1 MNNSIYDIQNDLLEI
16 FDELE
21 NNDGL
26 LTEELE
32 LKLDIAQD
40 SFKNKIKSYCDYIKH
55 LESDLTEIKI
65 EKQRLD
71 NLKKVKE
78 RTIENLKNIMVYAI
92 NQFGDVNKSGNHY
105 VDYGT
110 GKVTIKP
117 TESINISD
125 DILTGITD
133 TIMQYFEFAN
143 MTNQQKD
150 FDSLEDLVD
159 DINSH
164 KTDDQPTITT
174 DDLQL
179 INGNFTLDVNLNDF
193 LDHPECIALIKSII
207 QAKQSYTNPI
217 KLVDF
222 KPIIS
227 KTALKESIKKIGIEP
242 SFANLNVK
250 DSLIIK

>member
-1 MNNSIYDIQNDLLEI
+1 MSNSIYQIQQDLFDVFNEI
-16 FDELE
+16 ESNE
-21 NNDGL
+21 GV

-32 LKLDIAQD
+32 QKLNITQD
-40 SFKNKIKSYCDYIKH
+40 AFKDKIKSYANYIKH
-55 LESDLTEIKI
+55 LENQIAEIKE

-71 NLKKVKE
+71 NLKKSKE
-78 RTIENLKNIMVYAI
+78 KTIERLKDVMVSAI
-92 NQFGDVNKSGNHY
+92 NTFGDVNKSGNHF
-105 VDYGT
+105 VDYDT
-110 GKVTIKP
+110 GKVMIKP

-133 TIMQYFEFAN
+133 TIIQYFEFAN

-150 FDSLEDLVD
+150 FDSLEDLVN

-179 INGNFTLDVNLNDF
+179 INGNFTLDANLNDF

-207 QAKQSYTNPI
+207 QAKQSYTSPI

-227 KTALKESIKKIGIEP
+227 KTALKESIKKVGIEP

>member
-1 MNNSIYDIQNDLLEI
+1 MSNTIYDIQNDLLNL
-16 FDELE
+16 FDEIE
-21 NNDGL
+21 ANEGV

-32 LKLDIAQD
+32 QKLNITQD
-40 SFKNKIKSYCDYIKH
+40 AFKTKIKSYTNYIKH
-55 LESDLTEIKI
+55 LENQIAEIKE

-71 NLKKVKE
+71 NLKKSKE
-78 RTIENLKNIMVYAI
+78 KTIERLKDVMVYAI

-125 DILTGITD
+125 AILTGITD
-133 TIMQYFEFAN
+133 TIIQYFEFAN

-179 INGNFTLDVNLNDF
+179 INGNFTLDANLNDF
-193 LDHPECIALIKSII
+193 LDHPECIALMKSII
-207 QAKQSYTNPI
+207 QAKQSYTSPI

-227 KTALKESIKKIGIEP
+227 KTALKESIKKVGIEP